1 MAWADFSASDA
12 VLAPLDTLV
21 RELSRLPGLG
31 RRSAGRAALALVREP
46 ERLLDPLVLALR
58 DARTEV
64 MCCSRCGAFTVRS
77 ANPCALCTDAT
88 RDGKSVCVVED
99 PADIATIESSGAFR
113 GRYHVLGGKLSP
125 VRHLGPERLRIA
137 ELKDRIA
144 REGFEEMLLA
154 LSTDMEGDA
163 TAGYL
168 AEALGEWPSA
178 ESPVRITRLA
188 FGLPADSGVAY
199 SDPLTLRRA
208 IVHRCQV

>member
-1 MAWADFSASDA
+1 M
-12 VLAPLDTLV
+12 LAPLDTLV
-21 RELSRLPGLG
+21 RALSRLPGLG

-46 ERLLDPLVLALR
+46 ERLLDPLALALR
-58 DARTEV
+58 EARASV
-64 MCCSRCGAFTVRS
+64 VCCSRCGAFTVRTE
-77 ANPCALCTDAT
+77 NPCAFCTDAT
-88 RDGKSVCVVED
+88 RDGASVCVVEE
-99 PADIATIESSGAFR
+99 PADLLTIESAGAFR

-125 VRHLGPERLRIA
+125 VRHLGPEKLRIA

-144 REGFEEMLLA
+144 REGFSELLLA

-168 AEALGEWPSA
+168 AETLRDWPSA
-178 ESPVRITRLA
+178 AAPVRVTRLA

-208 IVHRCQV
+208 ILHRCSVS